1 MSGSRTQL
9 EAPQGSA
16 KPRREAG
23 PVELIA
29 AQRTAANMLL
39 SVALTAPLYVA
50 KAVSRKPL
58 LMAGRDAGNEHA
70 ADARAPPLPAGPSR
84 TGCR

>member
-50 KAVSRKPL
+50 KAVSRKP
-58 LMAGRDAGNEHA
+58 
-70 ADARAPPLPAGPSR
+70 PLPPAGVERRRRRSR
-84 TGCR
+84 ASMPETI